1 VLAQQH
7 RMRTSVQFSA
17 ATRSGARSGRRNV
30 VVYAHPCAPQEPTL
44 VGFIVSKAVGNAVV
58 RNRVKRRLRELAA
71 ESIAETPRGLHLV
84 VRALPASAEAD
95 WSRLGADYRAALIA
109 ARRKLAA

>member
-1 VLAQQH
+1 MLAQQH

-17 ATRSGARSGRRNV
+17 ATRSGARSGADVASTPTPAHRR
-30 VVYAHPCAPQEPTL
+30 ADPRRLH
-44 VGFIVSKAVGNAVV
+44 VSKAVGNAVV